1 LVEDRGWTATVTDM
15 AVPGNRWKRWA
26 HPPIPADVP
35 NAPRGYF
42 VEAIKA

>member
-1 LVEDRGWTATVTDM
+1 MVTADLDAWYTDM
-15 AVPGNRWKRWA
+15 AVPGSEWKRWA

-42 VEAIKA
+42 IEAMKA